1 MSKKESYR
9 RTIYFNSRIIY
20 HGESEKK
27 KYYEELT
34 RKCKTEKGGLEKK
47 QTLQRKLNKEK
58 IQKKGKRR
66 EKCKT
71 SGQNMHGKT
80 KRCSYDECILAVHV
94 AFNYSNIKTI
104 INA

>member
-1 MSKKESYR
+1 ME
-9 RTIYFNSRIIY
+9 
-20 HGESEKK
+20 ESEKK

-71 SGQNMHGKT
+71 RVGKP
-80 KRCSYDECILAVHV
+80 RHV
-94 AFNYSNIKTI
+94 RMTNTSWPYTWHSTT
-104 INA
+104 